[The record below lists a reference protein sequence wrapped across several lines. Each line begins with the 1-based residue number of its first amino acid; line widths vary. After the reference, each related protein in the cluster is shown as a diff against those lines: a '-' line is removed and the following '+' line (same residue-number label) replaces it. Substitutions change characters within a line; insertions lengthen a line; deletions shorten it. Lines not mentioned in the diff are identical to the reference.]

1 MNDVK
6 WKDNCQYN
14 TIPSNFLSYNG
25 CCIEIFYILIDSFL
39 PIWVCEYFHYHLR
52 IHNLPRSKY
61 AKPFTVQLLK
71 FSTWKCNFV
80 SIIDIY
86 GPESAA
92 FTLLSCDSW
101 NKPDLIHAL
110 IKCMIIK
117 WICFLQKVSCF
128 PQPYLYYNYTTH
140 KLKK

>member
-14 TIPSNFLSYNG
+14 TMPSNFLSYISRLFVVNR

-39 PIWVCEYFHYHLR
+39 RIWVCEYFHYHLR

-71 FSTWKCNFV
+71 FFTWKCNFV

-86 GPESAA
+86 GSESAA

-117 WICFLQKVSCF
+117 WICFSTKS
-128 PQPYLYYNYTTH
+128 
-140 KLKK
+140 